1 MENILNLNLFTLAN
15 VTVQVYDIIILIIFI
30 IALKLLSKLLKKII
44 FKYSKRDKGSS
55 YAVFNLA
62 KYFLWVIGISI
73 YLDVIG
79 FDVTL
84 LIAGS
89 AALLVGI
96 GIGLQQTFN
105 DFISGIILL
114 FEGSIQVG
122 DIVILENDY
131 KRIVKIGLRTSKAIS
146 FDNSMIIVPN
156 SKIVTERVIN
166 YNDGIN
172 YPVRFQVAFNIAFNS
187 DLSKVKSL
195 LLSIGNS
202 HDQVLSKPEPFV
214 MFDEISDSAYKFRL
228 CFFVSNPWDGFGVM
242 SDLRYEIVQRFSEN
256 NIEIPYPKSD
266 ININRSKNNSESLDN
281 Q

>member
-1 MENILNLNLFTLAN
+1 MENILNFSLFTISN
-15 VTVQVYDIIILIIFI
+15 VTLYISDIITLILFI
-30 IALKLLSKLLKKII
+30 IVLKLISKLLKKLV

-55 YAVFNLA
+55 YAVFNLV
-62 KYFLWVIGISI
+62 KYLLWVIGISI

-122 DIVILENDY
+122 DIVILEDDY

-172 YPVRFQVAFNIAFNS
+172 YPVRFQVEFNIAFNS
-187 DLSKVKSL
+187 DLNKVKSI
-195 LLSIGNS
+195 LLSIAKT
-202 HDQVLSKPEPFV
+202 HDLVLTKPEPFV
-214 MFDEISDSAYKFRL
+214 MFDEIANSSYKFRI

-242 SDLRYEIVQRFSEN
+242 SDLRYEIVHEFNKN

-266 ININRSKNNSESLDN
+266 INLNKVRKDS
-281 Q
+281 

>member
-1 MENILNLNLFTLAN
+1 MENILNLNLFTIAN
-15 VTVQVYDIIILIIFI
+15 VTVQVYDLIILIIFI

-62 KYFLWVIGISI
+62 KYLLWVIGISI

-172 YPVRFQVAFNIAFNS
+172 YPVRFQVAFNVAFNS

-195 LLSIGNS
+195 LLSIGQS
-202 HDQVLSKPEPFV
+202 HEQVLSKPEPFV
-214 MFDEISDSAYKFRL
+214 MFDEIANSSYKFRL

-242 SDLRYEIVQRFSEN
+242 SDLRYKIVQSFSEYG
-256 NIEIPYPKSD
+256 IEIPYPKSD
-266 ININRSKNNSESLDN
+266 VNLNRVDRDTKSLDEN
-281 Q
+281 